1 MLSDTPLQIVAAV
14 VVRDQQLLCV
24 QRGAHKYPYLSRKWE
39 FPGGKIE
46 PGEDAVSALVR
57 EIDEELSLP
66 ITVDY
71 HLITTEHSY
80 PDFHICMSTYVCR
93 VAVAGREPTLKEHT
107 DMVWLHPTRLGFAAL
122 DWAAADIP
130 VVDGVLNRFALS

>member
-1 MLSDTPLQIVAAV
+1 MPSVTPLQIVAAV
-14 VVRDQQLLCV
+14 VVRDGRLLCV
-24 QRGAHKYPYLSRKWE
+24 KRGAHKYPYLSHKWE

-46 PGEDAVSALVR
+46 RGEDAVSALVR

-71 HLITTEHSY
+71 HLTTTEHSY
-80 PDFHICMSTYVCR
+80 PDFCICMSTYVCR
-93 VAVAGREPTLKEHT
+93 VAVAASEPTLKEHT
-107 DMVWLHPTRLGFAAL
+107 AMMWLQPTPLAFAGL

-130 VVDGVLNRFALS
+130 VVESVLNRFALS